1 MTAMVVLIQDIVDR
15 KSRTAW
21 LKALPFDA
29 AQNRQI
35 AVAVAALAADNPAI
49 PPKLPPPPWRSAPWD
64 ETRFRLIAAH

>member
-1 MTAMVVLIQDIVDR
+1 MVVLIQDIVDR
-15 KSRTAW
+15 KSQTAW

-49 PPKLPPPPWRSAPWD
+49 AFQAASA
-64 ETRFRLIAAH
+64 AVAVSAVG

>member
-1 MTAMVVLIQDIVDR
+1 MVVLIQDIVDR

-49 PPKLPPPPWRSAPWD
+49 ASQVASA
-64 ETRFRLIAAH
+64 AVAVSAVG

>member
-1 MTAMVVLIQDIVDR
+1 MVVLIQDIVDG
-15 KSRTAW
+15 KSLTAL

-49 PPKLPPPPWRSAPWD
+49 AFQAASA
-64 ETRFRLIAAH
+64 AVAVSAVG

>member
-1 MTAMVVLIQDIVDR
+1 MVVLIQDIVDR

-35 AVAVAALAADNPAI
+35 AVAALAADNPAI
-49 PPKLPPPPWRSAPWD
+49 AFQAASA
-64 ETRFRLIAAH
+64 AVAVSAVG